1 MAKSAKQ
8 VEIVRLVMD
17 LSRNLMS
24 HYDAKLAELRL
35 TLPQALL
42 LRQLGD
48 ALPMNEAAGKLH
60 CDPSNVT
67 GIVDRLEG
75 RGLIERQHLTKDRRV
90 KHLALTAE
98 GRRLRRRVETILSSA
113 PGLSTLPAADQ
124 AALQDLLERSLASG
138 T

>member
-8 VEIVRLVMD
+8 EEIVRLVMD

-24 HYDAKLAELRL
+24 HYDAKLVELHL

-67 GIVDRLEG
+67 G
-75 RGLIERQHLTKDRRV
+75 LIERQHVATDRRV
-90 KHLALTAE
+90 KHLALTPA
-98 GRRLRRRVETILSSA
+98 GRRLKSRVEAILSTA
-113 PGLSTLPAADQ
+113 PGVSDLAAADQ
-124 AALQDLLERSLASG
+124 SALFTLLTRSLPPS
-138 T
+138 